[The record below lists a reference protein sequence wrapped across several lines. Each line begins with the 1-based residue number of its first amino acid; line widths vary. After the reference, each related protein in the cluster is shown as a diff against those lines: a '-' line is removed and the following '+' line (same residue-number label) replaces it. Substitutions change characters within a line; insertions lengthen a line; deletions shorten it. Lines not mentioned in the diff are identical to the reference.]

1 MKILLLLMLS
11 SFLNAE
17 SIQDGEFTSPELQKR
32 YSILID
38 EIRCPVCQGQSIGG
52 SNAPLAQDLRAAVVK
67 LLKANKTDAEI
78 FDFMRA
84 RYGDFVIFKPPVN
97 NQTYL
102 LWIAPFVFVVLAV
115 FFLMRSKKPQI
126 NTDTNKE
133 KIDTSR
139 ADDLLK

>member
-1 MKILLLLMLS
+1 MKILLLLILS

-32 YSILID
+32 YSVLID

-102 LWIAPFVFVVLAV
+102 LWIAPFVFVILAV

-126 NTDTNKE
+126 NTNTTKE

>member
-1 MKILLLLMLS
+1 MKILLLLILS

-102 LWIAPFVFVVLAV
+102 LWIAPFVFVILAV

-126 NTDTNKE
+126 NTNTNKE

>member
-1 MKILLLLMLS
+1 MKILLLLILS

-17 SIQDGEFTSPELQKR
+17 SIQDGGFTSPELQKR

>member
-1 MKILLLLMLS
+1 MKILLFLMLS

-32 YSILID
+32 YSVLID

-102 LWIAPFVFVVLAV
+102 LWIAPFVFVVLAI

-126 NTDTNKE
+126 NTNTNKE